1 MARARATRDRVPSRG
16 ESHAEI
22 TTVLTPAAV
31 ERSATTT
38 SRGAGAAARMWVHR
52 KVATLVTPDTILRW
66 HRALIARKGT
76 YTRRRPGRPGVLV
89 EIRRFVVRMATENPT
104 WGYTRIQGALKNVG
118 HRVARSTMPASQE
131 QKASHL
137 VASGRPRGARSSA
150 RIGCARGDG
159 LFHDGSLD
167 CSRVVTYYR
176 VRHRVAAAAGARG
189 GFHSVLRRRTPR
201 RRFRHSSRHDVVHG
215 AAGEAIYRNEM
226 RLTPLAR
233 RRRWLAVMAG
243 RV

>member
-1 MARARATRDRVPSRG
+1 
-16 ESHAEI
+16 
-22 TTVLTPAAV
+22 
-31 ERSATTT
+31 
-38 SRGAGAAARMWVHR
+38 
-52 KVATLVTPDTILRW
+52 
-66 HRALIARKGT
+66 
-76 YTRRRPGRPGVLV
+76 VLV

-167 CSRVVTYYR
+167 CSRVVTYYTVFVIELR
-176 VRHRVAAAAGARG
+176 PRQMHVVDSTPYSGGAHLEG
-189 GFHSVLRRRTPR
+189 ASGILLGMTSFT
-201 RRFRHSSRHDVVHG
+201 G